1 VRTGKRSPLAS
12 PEDGAAA
19 VRLAE
24 AIVRSS
30 QKDEAV
36 LLPEAGERG

>member
-1 VRTGKRSPLAS
+1 VPA
-12 PEDGAAA
+12 ENGAVA

-30 QKDEAV
+30 QEDEAV
-36 LLPEAGERG
+36 LLPEAGESG